1 MVITYAQLERIEDLA
16 ITMSERVQVLKKAN
30 VTKLIKDGD
39 AVIGVKYTYEGKEHE
54 VYGPVILATGGYAA
68 DFTETSLLK
77 KYRPELWELPTTNG
91 EHSTGDG
98 HKMAIEAGA
107 EAIDMEKV
115 QVHPTGLIDPKEPSV
130 STPFHLVISLC
141 LKRFFSQAK
150 VKFLA
155 AEALRGVGGIL
166 LDNEGQR
173 FADELGTRDYVTGR
187 WVQILHAFSLN

>member
-1 MVITYAQLERIEDLA
+1 
-16 ITMSERVQVLKKAN
+16 
-30 VTKLIKDGD
+30 
-39 AVIGVKYTYEGKEHE
+39 
-54 VYGPVILATGGYAA
+54 
-68 DFTETSLLK
+68 LK

-130 STPFHLVISLC
+130 STSFTSL
-141 LKRFFSQAK
+141 LLLYLIRFFSQAK

-187 WVQILHAFSLN
+187 

>member
-16 ITMSERVQVLKKAN
+16 VTMSERVQVLKKAH

-39 AVIGVKYTYEGKEHE
+39 AVVGVKYTYEGKEHE
-54 VYGPVILATGGYAA
+54 AYGPVILATGGYAA

-115 QVHPTGLIDPKEPSV
+115 QVHPTGLIDPKEPDV
-130 STPFHLVISLC
+130 SPFFHLVISFSLN
-141 LKRFFSQAK
+141 RFFSQAK

-187 WVQILHAFSLN
+187 